1 MIEDYFKIKGKVVVI
16 TGAGG
21 LLGKQHAEIIAI
33 FGGIPILLDK
43 NINSIKSFSE
53 RIQIKYGVETLAL
66 RVDITKEKE
75 VKDALKKIIK
85 KQKKKIDGL
94 INNAANNPK
103 VEKNK
108 SQFLRLENFD
118 LKVWSDDINVSLTGS
133 LICSK
138 YFGTEISKNPSG
150 GSIINISSDLG
161 IISPDQRLYQKKN
174 IPKNKQIVKPV
185 SYSVVKFGII
195 GLTKYL
201 ATYWPESNVRCNA
214 ICPGG
219 IENNQDSD
227 FLKKVSKKI
236 PLGRLAKVDEY
247 QSTIIW
253 MLSEKSSYLNGSIIT
268 IDGGRTTW

>member
-1 MIEDYFKIKGKVVVI
+1 MKEDYFKIKDKVVVI

-21 LLGKQHAEIIAI
+21 LLGKEHAEIIAF

-43 NINSIKSFSE
+43 NISSVKSLSK
-53 RIQIKYGVETLAL
+53 RIYSKYGVEALAIQ
-66 RVDITKEKE
+66 VDITKELQVKE
-75 VKDALKKIIK
+75 ALKKIIK
-85 KQKKKIDGL
+85 KQKKIDGL

-118 LKVWSDDINVSLTGS
+118 LNVWTEDINVSLTGS

-138 YFGTEISKNPSG
+138 YFGTEISKNPNG

-161 IISPDQRLYQKKN
+161 IISPDQRLYKKKN
-174 IPKNKQIVKPV
+174 LQKNKQIVKPV

-227 FLKKVSKKI
+227 FLEKVKKKI
-236 PLGRLAKVDEY
+236 PLGRLAKADEY

-268 IDGGRTTW
+268 IDGGRTSW

>member
-1 MIEDYFKIKGKVVVI
+1 MF
-16 TGAGG
+16 G
-21 LLGKQHAEIIAI
+21 LE
-33 FGGIPILLDK
+33 
-43 NINSIKSFSE
+43 
-53 RIQIKYGVETLAL
+53 
-66 RVDITKEKE
+66 
-75 VKDALKKIIK
+75 
-85 KQKKKIDGL
+85 
-94 INNAANNPK
+94 
-103 VEKNK
+103 
-108 SQFLRLENFD
+108 
-118 LKVWSDDINVSLTGS
+118 DINVSLTGS

-138 YFGTEISKNPSG
+138 YFGTEISKNPNG

-201 ATYWPESNVRCNA
+201 ATYLAESNVRCNA

-219 IENNQDSD
+219 VENNQNQI
-227 FLKKVSKKI
+227 FLKVKKKI
-236 PLGRLAKVDEY
+236 PLGRLVKADEY

-268 IDGGRTTW
+268 IDGGRTSW

>member
-1 MIEDYFKIKGKVVVI
+1 MKEDYFKIKDKVVVI

-21 LLGKQHAEIIAI
+21 LLGKQHAEIIAF

-43 NINSIKSFSE
+43 NISSVKSLSK
-53 RIQIKYGVETLAL
+53 RIYSKYGVEALAIQ
-66 RVDITKEKE
+66 VDITKELQVKE
-75 VKDALKKIIK
+75 ALKKIIK
-85 KQKKKIDGL
+85 KQKKIDGL

-118 LKVWSDDINVSLTGS
+118 LNVWTEDINVSLTGS

-138 YFGTEISKNPSG
+138 YFGTEISKNPND

-161 IISPDQRLYQKKN
+161 IISPDQRLYKKKN
-174 IPKNKQIVKPV
+174 LQKNKQIVKPV

-227 FLKKVSKKI
+227 FLEKVKKKI
-236 PLGRLAKVDEY
+236 PLGRLAKADEY

-268 IDGGRTTW
+268 IDGGRTSW